1 MAHVDVEAALGRRR
15 VRAEVA
21 REEEGAGVRGA
32 LVRLQHRA
40 VRRHERTLAVEA
52 RVLAGVP
59 PPVVV
64 VLPLQG
70 GRQQFRENST
80 DRLGKPVTFE
90 WVSKSQPTPSHS

>member
-1 MAHVDVEAALGRRR
+1 MDVEAALGRRR

-40 VRRHERTLAVEA
+40 VRRDERALAVEA
-52 RVLAGVP
+52 GVLAGVP

-70 GRQQFRENST
+70 GRQFRDNQYTET
-80 DRLGKPVTFE
+80 RGTVTFE
-90 WVSKSQPTPSHS
+90 WVSKSQPSLSHS